1 MPAGNIVIS
10 AKLKATVKPF
20 LSTFLFILA
29 LGTAQILGDDF
40 HKVQSNEFSW
50 NDTNNP
56 SGMYFARLIV
66 EGETRTMK
74 ILYLKKIMR
83 SFSTLFSQTN
93 RNLWQHQH

>member
-1 MPAGNIVIS
+1 LPAGNIVIS

-66 EGETRTMK
+66 EGETLTMK
-74 ILYLKKIMR
+74 MLYLK
-83 SFSTLFSQTN
+83 
-93 RNLWQHQH
+93 

>member
-1 MPAGNIVIS
+1 M
-10 AKLKATVKPF
+10 KPF
-20 LSTFLFILA
+20 LTISLFILS

-56 SGMYFARLIV
+56 YGVYFARLIV

>member
-1 MPAGNIVIS
+1 M
-10 AKLKATVKPF
+10 KPF
-20 LSTFLFILA
+20 FFILL
-29 LGTAQILGDDF
+29 LGTVQILGDDF

-66 EGETRTMK
+66 EGDTRTMK

-83 SFSTLFSQTN
+83 SFSTLFSQKN
-93 RNLWQHQH
+93 KNLWQHQH

>member
-56 SGMYFARLIV
+56 YGMYFARLIV

-83 SFSTLFSQTN
+83 SFSTLFSQKN
-93 RNLWQHQH
+93 KNLWQHQH

>member
-1 MPAGNIVIS
+1 M
-10 AKLKATVKPF
+10 KPF

-66 EGETRTMK
+66 EGETLTMK
-74 ILYLKKIMR
+74 MLYLK
-83 SFSTLFSQTN
+83 
-93 RNLWQHQH
+93 

>member
-56 SGMYFARLIV
+56 YGMYFARLIV

>member
-10 AKLKATVKPF
+10 AKLKATMKPF
-20 LSTFLFILA
+20 FFILL
-29 LGTAQILGDDF
+29 LGTVQILGDDF

-66 EGETRTMK
+66 EGETLTMK
-74 ILYLKKIMR
+74 MLYLK
-83 SFSTLFSQTN
+83 
-93 RNLWQHQH
+93 